1 MKQEFLNFLNALMS
15 AAPEVVENM
24 MSDNIQMYIDALS
37 EVETTKV
44 ELTDNGK
51 LILNYL
57 QQREAVPLK
66 AKDIAAQLDVSSRT
80 VSGSMR
86 KLVADKFVEKVGKD
100 PILYLI
106 TEKGKEFKIED

>member
-24 MSDNIQMYIDALS
+24 MSANIQTYINALS
-37 EVETTKV
+37 DVENVKT

-51 LILNYL
+51 LILSYL

-66 AKDIAAQLDVSSRT
+66 AKDIAEQLEISSRT

-86 KLVADKFVEKVGKD
+86 KLVTDKFVEKIGKD

>member
-24 MSDNIQMYIDALS
+24 MSDNIQTYIDALS
-37 EVETTKV
+37 DVETSKP

-51 LILNYL
+51 LILGFL
-57 QQREAVPLK
+57 QQKEAVPFK
-66 AKDIAAQLDVSSRT
+66 AKDIAEQLDVSSRT

-86 KLVADKFVEKVGKD
+86 KLVTDKFVEKIGKD